1 MLILMVNDAFFVHC
15 TNFTVVS
22 VRGALRLSRTTM
34 AAKKNFLAHFI
45 NKTHIQEMGVVLL
58 PTFFDA

>member
-1 MLILMVNDAFFVHC
+1 MMLFLSIVQILLSSALEVRLGYRAQQWRQQFF
-15 TNFTVVS
+15 
-22 VRGALRLSRTTM
+22 LE
-34 AAKKNFLAHFI
+34 HFI